1 MTGHYLH
8 STEANTH
15 GGMPPFLRKALILGG
30 VMLWFSSPVMAQSE
44 LRPGFDAAEYREL
57 LRVFQAQFGVQW
69 PGGDRSPAD
78 TVRPSTIGKP
88 EQYSFDYLSA
98 EAGMRNRWALWL
110 RRDHRVAA
118 ILLRGTVGDPV
129 SWLENFYAGQAP
141 ANGAFQLNDSVR
153 FEYRLA
159 ADDRAMV
166 HAGWLIGLASL
177 APSIVARIKSEYA
190 QGVHAF
196 ILFGHS
202 QGAALAFLARS
213 YLYYLQQK
221 GALPADIVF
230 KTYCSAAPKPGNAY
244 YAYDYDFIT
253 RGGWGLTVVNAA
265 DWVPESPFS
274 LQTMGD
280 LNPVNPFANI
290 DKTLARMSAIKRL
303 YIKGK
308 YNKLRRRARKAATAF
323 RKVLGNMAG
332 VRVRKAL
339 PELQEPVLGPGM
351 NYQRA
356 GTPVVLEPDSAYYRL
371 FPRHTQQVFEH
382 HRLEAYDW
390 LTAKYY

>member
-1 MTGHYLH
+1 M
-8 STEANTH
+8 
-15 GGMPPFLRKALILGG
+15 
-30 VMLWFSSPVMAQSE
+30 VVFSCSVAAQPD

-57 LRVFQAQFGVQW
+57 LRLYNAQFGVRW
-69 PGGDRSPAD
+69 PGGDRPAGD
-78 TVRPSTIGKP
+78 TAVPPAIGKP

-110 RRDHRVAA
+110 RRDHRAAA
-118 ILLRGTVGDPV
+118 IVLRGTVGDPV
-129 SWLENFYAGQAP
+129 SWLENFYAGLAP
-141 ANGAFQLNDSVR
+141 ANGAFRLNDSIR

-159 ADDRAMV
+159 ADERAMV
-166 HAGWLIGLASL
+166 HAGWLIGMASL
-177 APSIVARIKSEYA
+177 APGVVAHIREMYA

-202 QGAALAFLARS
+202 QGAALAFLTRS

-221 GALPADIVF
+221 GDLPADIVF
-230 KTYCSAAPKPGNAY
+230 KTYCSGAPKPGNTY

-265 DWVPESPFS
+265 DWVPETPFS
-274 LQTMGD
+274 IQTIGD
-280 LNPVNPFANI
+280 LNPVNPFVNI
-290 DKTLARMSAIKRL
+290 DKAVARMSLIKRL

-323 RKVLGNMAG
+323 RKVLGNLAG
-332 VRVRKAL
+332 ARVGKAL
-339 PELQEPVLGPGM
+339 PGLQGPAIGAGM

-371 FPRHTQQVFEH
+371 FPRQTQQVFEH

-390 LTAKYY
+390 LTARYY